1 MIYVLKKSNIDGSD
15 YMYVDAQIP
24 NVDAQ
29 IMGKQIT
36 RKWTLIEYVCGSP
49 AMVVQKISRLML
61 VENPTISNRT
71 RL

>member
-1 MIYVLKKSNIDGSD
+1 MNIDGSD
-15 YMYVDAQIP
+15 YMYVDAQIS

-49 AMVVQKISRLML
+49 AMVILSIV
-61 VENPTISNRT
+61 VA
-71 RL
+71 